1 MADAGSGGGATAVA
15 LDERTRAKV
24 AAIPLLTVNAGPSD
38 DKAAWAARLKEE
50 LGALI
55 RYIKANKE
63 ADADWFTI
71 TSDKDGRNWSGVCW
85 TFHGGLRY
93 ETPFC
98 FEIPVGY
105 PAAPI
110 EIRLPELDG
119 KTPKMYVGA
128 RICLS
133 IHFAPL
139 WQRSAPK
146 FGVAHALALGLGPWL
161 AVEIPVL
168 ADNGAI
174 KPR

>member
-1 MADAGSGGGATAVA
+1 MADAAGGGGGAP

-24 AAIPLLTVNAGPSD
+24 AAIPLLTLNAGPGDS
-38 DKAAWAARLKEE
+38 AWAARLKEE

-55 RYIKANKE
+55 SYIKANKA

-71 TSDKDGRNWSGVCW
+71 TSDKDGRNWSGTCW
-85 TFHGGLRY
+85 TFHSGLRY

-98 FEIPVGY
+98 FELPVGY

-146 FGVAHALALGLGPWL
+146 FGIAHALALGLGPWL

-168 ADNGAI
+168 ADNGAV